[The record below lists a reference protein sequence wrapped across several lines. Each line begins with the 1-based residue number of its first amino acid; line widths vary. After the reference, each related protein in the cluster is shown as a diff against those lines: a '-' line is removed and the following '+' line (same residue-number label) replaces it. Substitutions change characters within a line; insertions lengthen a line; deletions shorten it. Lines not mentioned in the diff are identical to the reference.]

1 MNKTPFL
8 ALAALALAACS
19 SMSPTAGVNGGGAPA
34 ATNVAGAQYCW
45 KRNLVDSGGKLYCNW
60 VADRNEVCSARADKA
75 IDPARF
81 TDPVPAGRC
90 ETGEYLVRVSPKA

>member
-1 MNKTPFL
+1 MKKSPFVI
-8 ALAALALAACS
+8 LAALSLAACS

-34 ATNVAGAQYCW
+34 ADNVAGTQYCW
-45 KRNLVDSGGKLYCNW
+45 KRNLIDSGGKLHCNW
-60 VADRNEVCSARADKA
+60 VSDRSQVCNTRDDKA
-75 IDPARF
+75 LDPARF